1 MTGQQLWEAARD
13 GNAAKVREQL
23 STQGAQSFINY
34 QDARGATRC
43 TSRPITGM
51 RLSRSS

>member
-13 GNAAKVREQL
+13 GNAAKVRELL

-34 QDARGATRC
+34 QDARGATC
-43 TSRPITGM
+43 THSCPEGR
-51 RLSRSS
+51 RYSELQ